1 MAQPLYTPL
10 APRNPPHSLPARI
23 VPGIVPSRGADGW
36 MKVCPAKEMGH
47 LGSSRVVSHHAST
60 FSATCCRVGILTAH
74 CHAPHSSSRATL
86 TPQTNTPSSLLALT
100 NATTLY
106 GQSCRDLRGSVPP
119 SQPQTTVSG
128 PHTGFDAQP
137 QKKSR
142 ARDLRVDFKRD
153 YFVGP

>member
-1 MAQPLYTPL
+1 
-10 APRNPPHSLPARI
+10 
-23 VPGIVPSRGADGW
+23 

-47 LGSSRVVSHHAST
+47 LGSKRLVSHHAST